1 MTFVGIDRVTYGVS
15 NIDKARRFFM
25 DWGVS
30 QISRKN
36 DRTLFRTV
44 NHSEIL
50 LLPRGHKSLPRG
62 VGRGSTV
69 RGITWGVKSK
79 RDVTAIANELSKD
92 REVAEDKDG
101 TIHTTEDL
109 GLGIACRRTKRRPH
123 KELRA
128 PLNSP
133 GTVERIDQRATFY
146 PRAIPQSIGHTVWYV
161 RDPRKIEAFYIDRLN
176 FFVTDRFANDAG
188 VFMRCQAAG
197 GHHNHVVFKS
207 PNGRQRLDHVAFLVR
222 DINEVIA
229 GGKYITGKGWKTAI
243 GPGRHWMSS
252 AYFWYFENP
261 SGAMA
266 EYFTDEDHVTA
277 DWQPQTVER
286 TRESFAE
293 WFLPNGL
300 GS

>member
-1 MTFVGIDRVTYGVS
+1 MTFVGIDRVTYGVA
-15 NIDKARRFFM
+15 NMDKARRFFT
-25 DWGVS
+25 DWGVRKT
-30 QISRKN
+30 SRAN
-36 DRTLFRTV
+36 DRAMFRTV

-69 RGITWGVKSK
+69 REITWGVKSK
-79 RDVTAIANELSKD
+79 RDVTVIANELSKD
-92 REVAEDKDG
+92 RDVVQDKDG
-101 TIHTTEDL
+101 TIHATDDS
-109 GLGIACRRTKRRPH
+109 GLGIAFRQSKRRPY

-133 GTVERIDQRATFY
+133 GTVERIDRRATFY

-161 RDPRKIEAFYIDRLN
+161 RDPRKIEAFYIDRLG
-176 FFVTDRFANDAG
+176 FFVTDRFADDAG
-188 VFMRCQAAG
+188 VFMRCQEAG

-207 PNGRQRLDHVAFLVR
+207 PDGKQKLDHVAFLVR
-222 DINEVIA
+222 DINEVMA
-229 GGKYITGKGWKTAI
+229 GGMYINGKGWKTAV
-243 GPGRHWMSS
+243 GPGRHWVSS
-252 AYFWYFENP
+252 AFFWYFDNP

-277 DWQPQTVER
+277 DWQPETVER
-286 TRESFAE
+286 TRQSFAE

-300 GS
+300 GA